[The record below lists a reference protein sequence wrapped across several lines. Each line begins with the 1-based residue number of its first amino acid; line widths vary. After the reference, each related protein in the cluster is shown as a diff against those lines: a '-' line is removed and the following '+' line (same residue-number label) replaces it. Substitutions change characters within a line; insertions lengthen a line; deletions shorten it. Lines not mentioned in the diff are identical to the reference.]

1 MLIMVVCLL
10 VVGGALGALGY
21 HSYLKT
27 PGSDSA
33 DYEVAGS
40 GYIPMSNTEEGYE
53 PPHDNAGGSHPV

>member
-1 MLIMVVCLL
+1 VIIMVVCLL

-27 PGSDSA
+27 PGNDNA

-40 GYIPMSNTEEGYE
+40 GYIPMSSTEEGYE
-53 PPHDNAGGSHPV
+53 PPHDSAGGSHPV